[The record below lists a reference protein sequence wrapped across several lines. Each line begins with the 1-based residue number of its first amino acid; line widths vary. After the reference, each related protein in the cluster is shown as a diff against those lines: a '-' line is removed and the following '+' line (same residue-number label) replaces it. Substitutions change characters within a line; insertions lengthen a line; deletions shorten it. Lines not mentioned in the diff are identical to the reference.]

1 MITLRTFLR
10 EKTKA
15 RELCVIRECGWI
27 VAACWIDYEDLF
39 HIPPTMSDMI
49 VKKDEWGYLDVVN
62 ENNAC
67 IKIPCHFVD
76 V

>member
-1 MITLRTFLR
+1 MITLNAFLR
-10 EKTKA
+10 EKTNA
-15 RELCVIRECGWI
+15 EELCVIRECGWI
-27 VAACWIDYEDLF
+27 IATCWIDYEDLF
-39 HIPPTMSDMI
+39 RIPSKMGDMI
-49 VKKDEWGYLDVVN
+49 VKKDEWGYLSIVN